1 MNVKILPL
9 DHLIVPDYYEGDF
22 SENKYTI
29 GDMYQAAD
37 LVSYPSVYE
46 GFGNAFLEAIYYKK
60 PIVVNRYTIFISD
73 IEPKGFD
80 LLLLDGFVTGK
91 TINSVKTLLSDNFQR
106 EQMVDKNYQ
115 IARRHF
121 SYERLER
128 ILSEII
134 ERF

>member
-1 MNVKILPL
+1 
-9 DHLIVPDYYEGDF
+9 
-22 SENKYTI
+22 
-29 GDMYQAAD
+29 MYQAAD

-73 IEPKGFD
+73 IEPKGFE
-80 LLLLDGFVTGK
+80 LLLLDGLVTKK
-91 TINSVKTLLSDNFQR
+91 TINSVKTLLSDNSQR
-106 EQMVDKNYQ
+106 KQLADKNYQ
-115 IARRHF
+115 IARRYF